1 MAINFTDSPADGA
14 TFTQGAVNFTYDSTK
29 GVWNRSILAAA
40 ISTYATLANMPLA
53 NVEDDTIARV
63 IDTDKLYIWNGT
75 GWYFLPPTNTNP
87 TITTGGATS
96 YELAN
101 DGTATVVTLEAN
113 DPEGFAIVWGY
124 SVTAGSLGSTAVVS
138 VSNNVFTITPST
150 NNANAGNFS
159 LTFTASDGV
168 NLSTSVSE
176 FTLSF
181 AVENS
186 SYTLLNLQ
194 AVATG
199 VNSTFVDASSSSHTV
214 TNSGVIAETL
224 SPYRDQGYSAHFGNN
239 DDGISIAATSHFGI
253 QGSDFCIEMWVKPT
267 SKIDPYP
274 RLIQGGSAS
283 WGTNDSWTILAGHSD
298 ADHGSG
304 TKYSFAAVSISGNN
318 AVLRS
323 TTSIDFGGDWQ
334 HVCVT
339 RNGST
344 FSMYINGTR
353 EDTATTSSNL
363 NSSATNALYLGE
375 NSSSDSSY
383 HGYMSDVRVIK
394 GSAFRDVSGSG
405 SFDVPTKKLTNVSGT
420 GYTTSL
426 LACQGANFKDYGAGS
441 LSLVVET
448 GVTIKP
454 LTPYDSLFEYSETK
468 HGSSGYFDG
477 ASKLS
482 VPDDASLQFGTG
494 DFTIETWYKND
505 GSSVN
510 YRTIVEKGIVTG
522 TPQNGAYSFGV
533 RASSN
538 ALWFAYYNNGFTDI
552 TATSVNPNDGAW
564 HHLVAARSGTVFK
577 MFFDGAEVH
586 SSTLSVNFGS
596 FSAVTNIGYNQRNS
610 AYIKGSVSN
619 LRISKGTAVYTA
631 AFTPPILP
639 VTSITNT
646 TFLLNPNP
654 SIIDK
659 SQRSN
664 IALVGDVSGSNTQQL
679 FGSSTMKFDGVGD
692 YLVASSS
699 SADYGYGTLDFTIEF
714 WAYFNSTGTTQTV
727 VSSLTSGSS
736 TAPHLYLLG
745 TDSTLRYFTASGER
759 ISSSALSSGTWYHV
773 ALSRASGST
782 KLFIDGTQSGST
794 YTDSNNYGSSAPFV
808 VGTYYNAGSLVTAD
822 TLSGYV
828 QDVRVTKGLARYTS
842 TFTPPTELLR
852 G

>member
-96 YELAN
+96 YDLAA

-113 DPEGFAIVWGY
+113 DPEGFAIIWDY

-150 NNANAGNFS
+150 NRVNAGNFS

-176 FTLSF
+176 FTLLFSI
-181 AVENS
+181 ANS
-186 SYTLLNLQ
+186 NSTLLNLQ
-194 AVATG
+194 AVAAG
-199 VNSTFVDASSSSHTV
+199 DNSTFVDASSDTNTI
-214 TNSGVIAETL
+214 TNSGAIAGVF
-224 SPYRDQGYSAHFGNN
+224 SPYRDQGYSAHFGN
-239 DDGISIAATSHFGI
+239 DEQGISIPATSHFGI

-405 SFDVPTKKLTNVSGT
+405 SFDVPTEKLTNVSGT

-426 LACQGANFKDYGAGS
+426 LACQGNTFKDYGDGD
-441 LSLVVET
+441 LSLAVQT
-448 GVTIKP
+448 GVTLKP
-454 LTPYDSLFEYSETK
+454 LTPYVSVLEYSETT
-468 HGSSGYFDG
+468 HGASGYFDG
-477 ASKLS
+477 NDNIRSTTVDLPTGGEAYTIEAWIYATSTARGTIANWGAQGTGQATSLRLNDAGNGFSHIWYAANLETGDIKVIPNVWYHVAGTYDGTTRRIFVNGVQEAQDTPGNHNTSVTTNFTIGEAFYSGSNYMNGYLSGIRISDTARYSSGFS
-482 VPDDASLQFGTG
+482 VPTAPHTADANTVFLLNPNPSVIDKSQRSNITFVGDASGSNTEQLFSTSTLYLDGNDYAIVDKDAGILGAG
-494 DFTIETWYKND
+494 DFTVEAWYKND
-505 GSSVN
+505 SSSGN
-510 YRTIVEKGIVTG
+510 YRTIIEKGIVGG
-522 TPQNGAYSFGV
+522 TPQNGAWSLGT
-533 RASSN
+533 RAGSDGM
-538 ALWFAYYNNGFTDI
+538 WFAYYNSGFTDL
-552 TATSVNPNDGAW
+552 TATSVNPNDGSW
-564 HHLVAARSGTVFK
+564 HHLSVARSGSTFK
-577 MFFDGAEVH
+577 MFFDGVQVH
-586 SSTLSVNFGS
+586 SSTLTASLGDFTNQNV
-596 FSAVTNIGYNQRNS
+596 NIGFNTRNS
-610 AYIKGSVSN
+610 TYIKG
-619 LRISKGTAVYTA
+619 
-631 AFTPPILP
+631 
-639 VTSITNT
+639 
-646 TFLLNPNP
+646 
-654 SIIDK
+654 
-659 SQRSN
+659 
-664 IALVGDVSGSNTQQL
+664 
-679 FGSSTMKFDGVGD
+679 
-692 YLVASSS
+692 YL
-699 SADYGYGTLDFTIEF
+699 
-714 WAYFNSTGTTQTV
+714 
-727 VSSLTSGSS
+727 
-736 TAPHLYLLG
+736 
-745 TDSTLRYFTASGER
+745 
-759 ISSSALSSGTWYHV
+759 
-773 ALSRASGST
+773 
-782 KLFIDGTQSGST
+782 
-794 YTDSNNYGSSAPFV
+794 
-808 VGTYYNAGSLVTAD
+808 
-822 TLSGYV
+822 

-842 TFTPPTELLR
+842 TFTPPTELLL